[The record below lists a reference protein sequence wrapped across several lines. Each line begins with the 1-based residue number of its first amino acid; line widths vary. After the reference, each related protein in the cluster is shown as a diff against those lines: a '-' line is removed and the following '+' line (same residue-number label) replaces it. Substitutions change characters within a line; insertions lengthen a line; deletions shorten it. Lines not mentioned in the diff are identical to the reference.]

1 MVFYSNYYEHQTLE
15 YQECYKYAIVP
26 FGAKDFLKGFI
37 INIDGQFVF
46 SVEFNEE
53 QMRAFAK
60 CVCNDGYILI
70 GYRIEVS
77 GGDPYDRL
85 VPIAV
90 SSELVELKVL
100 ADLNCL
106 DPLEIVN
113 KKILPLI

>member
-1 MVFYSNYYEHQTLE
+1 MVFYSNYYEHKTLE

-26 FGAKDFLKGFI
+26 FDAKDFLKKGFI
-37 INIDGQFVF
+37 IRIQGQDVF
-46 SVEFNEE
+46 SIEFNEE
-53 QMRAFAK
+53 QMQAFAK
-60 CVCNDGYILI
+60 CVYNDGYILI

-90 SSELVELKVL
+90 SPEFVELKVL

-106 DPLEIVN
+106 DPLEIIN
-113 KKILPLI
+113 KKACL